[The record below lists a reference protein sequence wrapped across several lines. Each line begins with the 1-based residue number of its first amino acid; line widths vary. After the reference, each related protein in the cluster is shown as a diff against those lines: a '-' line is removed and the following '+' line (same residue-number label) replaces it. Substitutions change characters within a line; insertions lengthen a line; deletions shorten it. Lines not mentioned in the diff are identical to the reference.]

1 MLLQRVVATTST
13 IDLEEYRFRL
23 VLHSLFHHTLKY
35 LIILILLEYLYQRES
50 KMVAYSIV
58 VYSWTV
64 SSKDSLLDIFKVL
77 ILLIAFLNSL
87 TNFSFSLLFLI
98 IVYHLS

>member
-1 MLLQRVVATTST
+1 MPLRQVVATTST

-23 VLHSLFHHTLKY
+23 VLHSSFHHALKY

-50 KMVAYSIV
+50 KMVAYSMV

-64 SSKDSLLDIFKVL
+64 SSKDSLLDISKVL
-77 ILLIAFLNSL
+77 ILLIAFWNSL

>member
-1 MLLQRVVATTST
+1 MPLQQVVATTST

-23 VLHSLFHHTLKY
+23 VLHSSFHHALKY

-50 KMVAYSIV
+50 KMVAYS
-58 VYSWTV
+58 WTV
-64 SSKDSLLDIFKVL
+64 SSKDSLLDISEVL

-87 TNFSFSLLFLI
+87 TNFSFSLLFSM
-98 IVYHLS
+98 IVCHLS